1 MGGLPRERQGNRL
14 IRRHSNMQKLL
25 VELKNTP
32 EVPPQVPCS
41 VSGTLNKDKSLS
53 VPCIVLVNNSS
64 KEDLRSGK
72 SGQALSITVINM
84 HKKPIPDIVRSSEQV
99 EIPAG
104 IDWIKNYYSY
114 TNFKICEVGQFLHPF
129 KWVVSL
135 PRLL

>member
-1 MGGLPRERQGNRL
+1 
-14 IRRHSNMQKLL
+14 MQKLL
-25 VELKNTP
+25 VELNNTP
-32 EVPPQVPCS
+32 EVSP
-41 VSGTLNKDKSLS
+41 KSLLCKWNIKQRQKL
-53 VPCIVLVNNSS
+53 PCIVLANNSS

-72 SGQALSITVINM
+72 SGQALSVAVINM
-84 HKKPIPDIVRSSEQV
+84 HKKPIPDSARNSEQV

-114 TNFKICEVGQFLHPF
+114 TNFKICEVGQFLHQL